1 MITCDRSA
9 KRHYFDDSETFGRWS
24 VSQVCAVVSGGCD
37 YYKPGS
43 AEKGQDIHDIFALSV
58 GHANGLCDAPDV
70 PSEYAGY
77 YRGVLEFIEK
87 KKPRPL
93 AHGIERCLK
102 HATIPYAGR
111 ADFIG
116 MIADDFGVLDLKTGT
131 PEKWHGVQVHGYQK
145 MTDKAA
151 KMWILYINAEGDINL
166 KTVKYN
172 PRDWAVF
179 QIALSVLQWREA
191 A

>member
-9 KRHYFDDSETFGRWS
+9 KRHYGDEAEPFRRWS
-24 VSQVCAVVSGGCD
+24 VSQVCDVVSGGCD
-37 YYKPGS
+37 YYTPGS
-43 AEKGQDIHDIFALSV
+43 SDRGQDIHDIFALAV
-58 GHANGLCDAPDV
+58 GHSIGLCEAPDV
-70 PSEYAGY
+70 PTEYAGY
-77 YRGVLEFIEK
+77 HRGILEFIEK

-102 HATIPYAGR
+102 HATLPYAGR
-111 ADFIG
+111 TDFMG
-116 MIADDFGVLDLKTGT
+116 MIAEDFGVLDLKTGL
-131 PEKWHGVQVHGYQK
+131 PEKWHRVQVHGYQK

-151 KMWILYINAEGDINL
+151 KMWILYIGHEGGIDL

-172 PRDWAVF
+172 PRDWATF
-179 QIALSVLQWREA
+179 QCGLSILQWREA